1 MNNYLFQ
8 NYNSTEVS
16 WDGENIPCLKLCK
29 GDMVS
34 DVVYKTAKEVCK
46 IIDQLEELKD
56 LKLGCLLE
64 HCEKLDTNKS
74 LVHILQLLLN
84 NDCSLKDLLDELA
97 EKINEANEINLSLDF
112 KEVTQCLNIS
122 ETEPKFSCNASID
135 EECLETNPFE
145 DCECEP
151 QEFINDCG
159 ESLEYD
165 INDVLQFLI
174 DKSCCESSY
183 LEQINDRIS
192 GIEQDYSDVVSG
204 ISVYQEPI
212 ITPCFSTTGLIHS
225 IATTRLATEI
235 CELQSNVGSETDV
248 LNAIGSECIDQF
260 QFAFNLL
267 TDVDFGTNTIYTG
280 VHSFYNGQLITFTKG
295 SSLGYITGLTNNT
308 DYYVIVVDDT
318 HIQLSATSTLSAVS
332 LGAIGGVSIPPPI
345 NYVYVKGLVLSSQ
358 NLAQTSK
365 NQWVVLCNLLHR
377 ADTILNSTCCQP
389 DCDEIKIGFQST
401 YIEDDNVY
409 RLIFNKTYGNNIPD
423 GWSDT
428 GSILVIEDH
437 LGIFYEYDLEITQTY
452 TYDIDLE
459 GLDITKPLSLSIK
472 TSFAYEG
479 SSLQCKSCNSYTLK
493 AISLDTCSF
502 CKICAEGSKPT
513 DQVKVSYYT
522 EDNTKVRSSI
532 LTPGT
537 CLTFKQPEE
546 KPTVTSIVVLTTGSD
561 IEVGV
566 DPSTDCSED
575 LVLPEPKGNT
585 CWFFKMPSM
594 STDWFI
600 QGVEYNPLAPIIA
613 SGLFV
618 NQTSGDVLYKFGV
631 RIDNDQMF
639 YYSSLKTEENPTIAL
654 SGECGEFYYTG
665 SQKGTDKQEGG
676 VICKLPN
683 FSTSSIVSSK
693 KCGEIFYQRVNS
705 LGAALGYDN
714 PKTGLGLGLRG
725 EVQLLNENDLAF
737 DLNTGTGSGE
747 DNAGMTRTVNG
758 EFGILLTL
766 QGQSP
771 NVPPILTIVDS
782 VTNTEIK
789 IEGVYQDESCECQE

>member
-8 NYNSTEVS
+8 NYNSTGVA

-97 EKINEANEINLSLDF
+97 EKINEANKINLSLDF

-122 ETEPKFSCNASID
+122 ENGPKFSCNASID

-145 DCECEP
+145 DCGCEP
-151 QEFINDCG
+151 QDFINDCG
-159 ESLEYD
+159 ESLDYD

-192 GIEQDYSDVVSG
+192 GIEQDYSDIVGS
-204 ISVYQEPI
+204 ISVYREPI
-212 ITPCFSTTGLIHS
+212 VTPCFSSTGLIHS
-225 IATTRLATEI
+225 IATTRLATEL
-235 CELQSNVGSETDV
+235 CELQSNVGSEPDV
-248 LNAIGSECIDQF
+248 LSAISSECIDQF

-332 LGAIGGVSIPPPI
+332 LGAVGGVSIPPPI

-401 YIEDDNVY
+401 YIEEDNVY

-522 EDNTKVRSSI
+522 EDNTQVRSSI

-585 CWFFKMPSM
+585 CWFFQIPM
-594 STDWFI
+594 SYGFQEELRTFI
-600 QGVEYNPLAPIIA
+600 SGSLIAPYTA
-613 SGLFV
+613 TFNLNSELEFV
-618 NQTSGDVLYKFGV
+618 MNYV
-631 RIDNDQMF
+631 
-639 YYSSLKTEENPTIAL
+639 SLKTEANANISL
-654 SGECGEFYYTG
+654 SGKVLTLVQATSDKILAQPSLF
-665 SQKGTDKQEGG
+665 GTPSG
-676 VICKLPN
+676 IL
-683 FSTSSIVSSK
+683 SSK
-693 KCGEIFYQRVNS
+693 SCSGKEIKWTSGTNGFAASWNS
-705 LGAALGYDN
+705 
-714 PKTGLGLGLRG
+714 T
-725 EVQLLNENDLAF
+725 
-737 DLNTGTGSGE
+737 TGTLVGPNGTPTNFDFVVTIDSG
-747 DNAGMTRTVNG
+747 DFTGDM
-758 EFGILLTL
+758 GIILEL
-766 QGQSP
+766 QGQDP
-771 NVPPILTIVDS
+771 QIIPELTIEDPI
-782 VTNTEIK
+782 TGTQMIIK
-789 IEGVYQDESCECQE
+789 GQLVEECSCQ